1 MPQIQ
6 SNESPTV
13 PQAWLRIGSSALR
26 INGMPGYSFRGR
38 GTVSGAEAGAGVL
51 ATVLNAERVSSVVVA
66 PQRYCKEPETKKQH
80 SRKQN

>member
-38 GTVSGAEAGAGVL
+38 GTVLGAGTGVL

-66 PQRYCKEPETKKQH
+66 PQRYRKEPETKKQH